1 MENPNIPYVRHK
13 VENDVYSQITYSG
26 RIRWRQKKK
35 GSLELILQQEEITKI
50 IENYGVTRSCNVG
63 RAEVK
68 WVDVPVEW
76 IKE

>member
-1 MENPNIPYVRHK
+1 MKNNMENTNTPYVRHK

-26 RIRWRQKKK
+26 KVRWRLKKK
-35 GSLELILQQEEITKI
+35 DTLELILQQEEITKI
-50 IENYGVTRSCNVG
+50 IENCVVARI
-63 RAEVK
+63 EVK